1 MVFDTRRFLKAF
13 PLYSEERILMKRTK
27 VNNGYANGLENLANF
42 VQGLLIEICF
52 LFDWRRVLN

>member
-1 MVFDTRRFLKAF
+1 
-13 PLYSEERILMKRTK
+13 MKRTK

-42 VQGLLIEICF
+42 VHGLLIEVCF